1 MEPVLAIPVMANS
14 VTPQTLLMADH
25 QGEEHEG
32 MADRRGGLAHGSKEK
47 KPRRKVQWDEGNL
60 TYNEEHKSATMTID
74 EPKTPFHQLSLDP
87 EEAAALSPV
96 LLPAPDPSHSIAA
109 QADVI
114 QAKLAEIAATSSAD
128 SACDKADFERWMHER
143 GQTLDPDTFRANAG
157 GEGGSEGGGT
167 GEEDFE
173 EHRRRHYDEFKR
185 VKELLAKGALDDD
198 EEEEDKGQ
206 GEEGGEGKAQML

>member
-1 MEPVLAIPVMANS
+1 
-14 VTPQTLLMADH
+14 MADH

-32 MADRRGGLAHGSKEK
+32 VADRRGGLAHGSKEK

-87 EEAAALSPV
+87 DEAAALSPV
-96 LLPAPDPSHSIAA
+96 LPPVPDPAHSIAA

-114 QAKLAEIAATSSAD
+114 QAKLAEVAATSAAEG
-128 SACDKADFERWMHER
+128 ACDRADFERWMQER
-143 GQTLDPDTFRANAG
+143 GQTLDPSTFRANAG
-157 GEGGSEGGGT
+157 GEGGGEGGGT
-167 GEEDFE
+167 DDDFE

-198 EEEEDKGQ
+198 EEEEEGKGE
-206 GEEGGEGKAQML
+206 GEEGEEGKAQTS